1 MFKALK
7 TSYRILLGIVIVL
20 IIFRLMLP
28 SIVKNY
34 VNKVLNE
41 LPGYTGHVEDI
52 DIRLLQGAYAIDG
65 LVLKKRTD
73 TSSYPFLLIN
83 HTDLSVEWKQIFKG
97 RLVGEV
103 ILDRPSIHILAETA
117 DLSKEPSKEHW
128 TETLQD
134 LMPLTINRLEITNG
148 KFTYLDRSSSPDI
161 DLHID
166 SMRLTALNLA
176 NVEDSSSTKLPST
189 VSLSGT
195 SIGQGHLKVD
205 MKVNVLK
212 EIPDF
217 DMNMQLTSVNL
228 TSLNNFIKAQGKFDV
243 ERGNLDIY
251 SELELMDGELNGYVK
266 PFIENIKV
274 LDWKNDNEKEEGG
287 ILNAAKEAV
296 IGLFSKV
303 VENPEREQ
311 IATTVPIQGNVN
323 NPKTNGWATFLGILK
338 NAFIEALNRGIE
350 GSVK

>member
-7 TSYRILLGIVIVL
+7 TSYKILLGVVVFL
-20 IIFRLMLP
+20 VIFRLMLP

-34 VNKVLNE
+34 VNKELDN
-41 LPGYTGHVEDI
+41 LPGYTGHVKDI
-52 DIRLLQGAYAIDG
+52 DIHLLRGAYVIDS

-73 TSSYPFLLIN
+73 TSSYPFLQIN
-83 HTDLSVEWKQIFKG
+83 RADLSIEWKQIFKG

-103 ILDRPSIHILAETA
+103 ILEKPSIHILAETA

-128 TETLQD
+128 TETLKD
-134 LMPLTINRLEITNG
+134 LMPLTINRLEVTNG
-148 KFTYLDRSSSPDI
+148 KFTYLDRSTSPHI

-166 SMRLTALNLA
+166 SMRLIALNLA
-176 NVEDSSSTKLPST
+176 NIEDSLATKLPSS

-195 SIGQGHLKVD
+195 SIGQGHLKID

-212 EIPDF
+212 EVPDF
-217 DMNMQLTSVNL
+217 DMDMELTSVNL

-251 SELELMDGELNGYVK
+251 CELSLMNGELNGYVK
-266 PFIENIKV
+266 PFIKNLKV
-274 LDWKNDNEKEEGG
+274 LDWKKDSKKEEGG

-296 IGLFSKV
+296 IGLLGKV
-303 VENPEREQ
+303 VENPKRKQ
-311 IATTVPIQGNVN
+311 IATTVPIKGNVN
-323 NPKTNGWATFLGILK
+323 NPETNGWATFLGILK

-350 GSVK
+350 GSV

>member
-7 TSYRILLGIVIVL
+7 TSYKIIIGIVIIL
-20 IIFRLMLP
+20 ILFRLMLP

-34 VNKVLNE
+34 VNKELDN
-41 LPGYTGHVEDI
+41 LPGYTGHVKDI
-52 DIRLLQGAYAIDG
+52 DIHLLRGAYVIDS

-73 TSSYPFLLIN
+73 TSSYPFLQIN
-83 HTDLSVEWKQIFKG
+83 RADLSIEWKQIFKG
-97 RLVGEV
+97 KLVGEV
-103 ILDRPSIHILAETA
+103 ILEKPSIHILAETA

-128 TETLQD
+128 TETLKD
-134 LMPLTINRLEITNG
+134 LMPLTINRLEVTNG
-148 KFTYLDRSSSPDI
+148 KFTYLDRSTSPHI

-166 SMRLTALNLA
+166 SMRLIALNLA
-176 NVEDSSSTKLPST
+176 NIEDSLATKLPSS

-195 SIGQGHLKVD
+195 SIGQGHLKID

-212 EIPDF
+212 EVPDF
-217 DMNMQLTSVNL
+217 DMDMELTSVNL

-251 SELELMDGELNGYVK
+251 CELSLMNGELNGYVK
-266 PFIENIKV
+266 PFIKNLKV
-274 LDWKNDNEKEEGG
+274 LDWKKDSKKEEGG

-296 IGLFSKV
+296 IGLLGKV
-303 VENPEREQ
+303 VENPKRKQ
-311 IATTVPIQGNVN
+311 IATTVPIKGNVN
-323 NPKTNGWATFLGILK
+323 NPETNGWATFLGILK

-350 GSVK
+350 GSV